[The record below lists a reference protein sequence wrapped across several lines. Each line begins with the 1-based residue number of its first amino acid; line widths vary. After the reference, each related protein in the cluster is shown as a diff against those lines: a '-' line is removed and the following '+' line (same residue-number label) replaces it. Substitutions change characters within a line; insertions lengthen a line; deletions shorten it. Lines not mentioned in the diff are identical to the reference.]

1 MNFSEKLKIR
11 DKELSN
17 VTQAI
22 EKQVFAKNPM
32 FIEYSKANNIYQENE
47 ELLSLISDQE
57 ETLQLLNAEL
67 DLFYIIMTNKIKS
80 HFIK

>member
-11 DKELSN
+11 DKELSD

-32 FIEYSKANNIYQENE
+32 FIECSKANNIYQENE

-57 ETLQLLNAEL
+57 ETLQLLNTEL
-67 DLFYIIMTNKIKS
+67 DLFIL
-80 HFIK
+80 